1 MNHRRD
7 TNLVTEH
14 QVLWGKPEAMVWR
27 LGYLLQVDGEI
38 RIKEEWNGGG
48 GKAGEKGQPKSTDSS
63 EPNKSTF

>member
-1 MNHRRD
+1 
-7 TNLVTEH
+7 
-14 QVLWGKPEAMVWR
+14 MVWR

-48 GKAGEKGQPKSTDSS
+48 GKAGEKGQPKSTDST